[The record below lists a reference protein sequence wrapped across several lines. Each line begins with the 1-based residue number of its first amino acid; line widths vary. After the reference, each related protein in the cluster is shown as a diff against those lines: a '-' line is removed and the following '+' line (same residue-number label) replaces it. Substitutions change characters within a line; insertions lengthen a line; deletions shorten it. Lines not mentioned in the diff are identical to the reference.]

1 MFAWLTTDIVAV
13 ILFFIGVAGLIIR
26 KNMMIS
32 IISVGIMDTAI
43 ILFFISIISNQNRVA
58 PMVANYGDLAID
70 PVGHALVL
78 TSIVIGVSIKA
89 IILIMIL
96 NIYRSYGTLNWDTA
110 KRIRETENHD
120 FDILKAHIE
129 V

>member
-1 MFAWLTTDIVAV
+1 MDWLTTDIVAV
-13 ILFFIGVAGLIIR
+13 ILFFIGVTGLVIR
-26 KNMMIS
+26 KNMMVS

-43 ILFFISIISNQNRVA
+43 ILFFISIIPSSNRVA
-58 PMVANYGDLAID
+58 PMMATYQSAAVD

-89 IILIMIL
+89 IILIMVL
-96 NIYRSYGTLNWDTA
+96 NLYRNYGTLNWDTA

>member
-1 MFAWLTTDIVAV
+1 MGWLSTDIVAV
-13 ILFFIGVAGLIIR
+13 VLFFIGVSGLVIR
-26 KNMMIS
+26 KNMMM
-32 IISVGIMDTAI
+32 SVIAIGIMDTAI
-43 ILFFISIISNQNRVA
+43 ILFFISITSSADRVA
-58 PMVANYGDLAID
+58 PMMAEYATQSVD

-96 NIYRSYGTLNWDTA
+96 NLYRNYNTLDWDIA
-110 KRIRETENHD
+110 KKIREQENHD
-120 FDILKAHIE
+120 FDIEKAHIE

>member
-1 MFAWLTTDIVAV
+1 MDWLSTDIVAV

-32 IISVGIMDTAI
+32 VISIGIMDTAI
-43 ILFFISIISNQNRVA
+43 ILFFISITSSAGRVA
-58 PMVANYGDLAID
+58 PMMAEFPTQSVD

-89 IILIMIL
+89 IILIIIL
-96 NIYRSYGTLNWDTA
+96 NLYRSYGTLDWDVA
-110 KRIRETENHD
+110 KMIREKENHD
-120 FDILKAHIE
+120 FDIEKAHIE

>member
-1 MFAWLTTDIVAV
+1 MDWLTTDIVSIV
-13 ILFFIGVAGLIIR
+13 LFFIGVAGLVIR

-32 IISVGIMDTAI
+32 VISVGIMDTAI
-43 ILFFISIISNQNRVA
+43 ILFFISITTSTERVA
-58 PMVANYGDLAID
+58 PMMAQYITHTVD

-96 NIYRSYGTLNWDTA
+96 NLYRNYGTLDWDVA
-110 KRIRETENHD
+110 KKIREGENHA
-120 FDILKAHIE
+120 FDIEKAHIE

>member
-1 MFAWLTTDIVAV
+1 MDWLTTDIVAV
-13 ILFFIGVAGLIIR
+13 ILFFIGVAGLVIR

-43 ILFFISIISNQNRVA
+43 ILFFISITSSEGRVA
-58 PMVANYGDLAID
+58 PMMAEYGQAVVD

-96 NIYRSYGTLNWDTA
+96 NLYRNYGTLDWDMA
-110 KRIRETENHD
+110 KKIREKENHD

>member
-1 MFAWLTTDIVAV
+1 MNWLTTDIVSI
-13 ILFFIGVAGLIIR
+13 ILFFIGISGIVAR

-32 IISVGIMDTAI
+32 VISIGVMDTAI
-43 ILFFISIISNQNRVA
+43 ILFFISITSSAGRVA
-58 PMVANYGDLAID
+58 PMIASYATQSVD

-96 NIYRSYGTLNWDTA
+96 NLYRSYGTLNWDVA
-110 KRIRETENHD
+110 KKIREAECHD
-120 FDILKAHIE
+120 FDIENAHIE